1 MSQFLDTN
9 VLLYSIS
16 GDPRESGKR
25 ERAIAL
31 LEDDSSAI
39 SVQVLQEFYVQA
51 TRASRDDAIPHE
63 LAAGL
68 MEAWTRL
75 RVQEINLEVL
85 MGALRIRREYGYS
98 YWDSAILSAAVAL
111 GCERVWTEDMAHGQ
125 VVEGVTVL
133 NPFL

>member
-85 MGALRIRREYGYS
+85 MGALRIRRAYGYS